1 MSHIINQFIG
11 SISTP
16 YGNATIH
23 IGRYPSGGAIAVE
36 LWLDAN
42 TQDGWTFST
51 NLVPSGAHIADDE
64 FTVKTWSENEPLV
77 ETMLATHLFEDTG
90 RRISTGYVQA
100 PVWRV
105 RDPRHIPPVR
115 RRTALFEIS

>member
-1 MSHIINQFIG
+1 MSPIQQFIG

-16 YGNATIH
+16 HGDATIH

-42 TQDGWTFST
+42 TPDGWTFST
-51 NLVPSGAHIADDE
+51 NLVPYGARIADDE
-64 FTVKTWSENEPLV
+64 FAVKAWSENEPLI
-77 ETMLATHLFEDTG
+77 EPMLATHLFEDTG
-90 RRISTGYVQA
+90 RRIPIGYVVA

-105 RDPRHIPPVR
+105 RDPRHVPPVR
-115 RRTALFEIS
+115 RRAGIPEVS